1 MAGRKPFEPTD
12 IQRSMVFNLAAV
24 GIPQKQ
30 IADRAGIDHKTLLKY
45 FRAELDRG
53 LAEGNVLI
61 ADGLFKKAR
70 QGDIAALIFLA
81 KVRLGWT
88 DRQQIDVKHQHQHQ
102 GNVDINHRE
111 FTQAQIKAEIDAL
124 EQRRDR
130 AMARRRMVQELPNR
144 PDKLVH

>member
-1 MAGRKPFEPTD
+1 MAGRKPFQPTD

-24 GIPQKQ
+24 GIPQVQ
-30 IADRAGIDHKTLLKY
+30 IASRAGIDHKTLLKY

-70 QGDIAALIFLA
+70 AGDIAALIFLA

-88 DRQQIDVKHQHQHQ
+88 DRQQVDVNHKHQ

-130 AMARRRMVQELPNR
+130 AMARRRMVQELPNG